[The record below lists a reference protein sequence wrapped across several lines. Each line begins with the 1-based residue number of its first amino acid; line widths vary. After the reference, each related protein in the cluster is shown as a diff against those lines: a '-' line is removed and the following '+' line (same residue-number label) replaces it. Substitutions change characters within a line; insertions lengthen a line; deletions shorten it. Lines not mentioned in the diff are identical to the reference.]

1 MSELELA
8 YRRCFPVIREKCRR
22 MLGDAGAADDV
33 AQETFMKLWK
43 SRFVD
48 ADPRTLAAWVYRT
61 STRLAIDQL
70 RERAR
75 RPGEGVA
82 DEMASA
88 APRPD
93 DALAMRQILERL
105 AAVLPRQ
112 ELEIA
117 LLHRLD
123 ELTQQEIASV
133 AKVSART
140 VRRCLRRLEQRLEM
154 LRKEIIR

>member
-1 MSELELA
+1 LSELALA

-22 MLGDAGAADDV
+22 MLGDDACAEDI
-33 AQETFMKLWK
+33 AQETFMKLWRSPVLK
-43 SRFVD
+43 

-75 RPGEGVA
+75 RKGEWNA
-82 DEMASA
+82 EHLASP
-88 APRPD
+88 APAID
-93 DALAMRQILERL
+93 SALEMRQLLERL

-123 ELTQQEIASV
+123 ELTQEEIAKV
-133 AKVSART
+133 AEVSSRT
-140 VRRCLRRLEQRLEM
+140 VRRCLQRLEQRLLS
-154 LRKEIIR
+154 LRTELAR